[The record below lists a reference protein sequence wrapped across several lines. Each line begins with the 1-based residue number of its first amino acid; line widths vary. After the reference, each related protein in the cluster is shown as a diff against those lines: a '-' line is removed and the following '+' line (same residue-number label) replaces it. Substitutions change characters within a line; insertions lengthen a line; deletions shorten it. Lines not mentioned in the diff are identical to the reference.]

1 VQKAKAAAAIAEAHS
16 EVPEISCSGATA
28 GHGPALAAAG
38 HGRTTAGGNTSGHS
52 FRSPSNTSVSSQ
64 HRASASGDA
73 GTQSREQ
80 SRQWD
85 QSQKEATASKSGGS
99 QSWGQS
105 EQSGQ
110 WDQSQ
115 KEATASKSGGSQSW
129 GQSEQSG
136 QSKQSYL
143 RESHVNGTAAP
154 AAPSLLSQQVVG
166 SGREQPNVMGQEQQQ
181 QDVGGALRANSQW
194 WQQQPPATTA
204 GIGFSPEALR

>member
-85 QSQKEATASKSGGS
+85 QLQKEATASKSGVS

-105 EQSGQ
+105 EHSGP
-110 WDQSQ
+110 
-115 KEATASKSGGSQSW
+115 
-129 GQSEQSG
+129 
-136 QSKQSYL
+136 SKQSYL